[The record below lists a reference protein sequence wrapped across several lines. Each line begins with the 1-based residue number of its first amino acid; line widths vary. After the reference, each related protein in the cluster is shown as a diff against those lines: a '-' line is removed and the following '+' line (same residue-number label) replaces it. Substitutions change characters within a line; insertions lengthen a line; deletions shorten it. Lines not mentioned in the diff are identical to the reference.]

1 MRTNITPNT
10 AHAIKL
16 ADAVSL
22 WLFAAAGA
30 VIAAWVTSSAV
41 GRIIEVLP
49 NRDVAVLATFIA
61 FLDGSVVGVALPAI
75 GRELGGGLAAQQW
88 IVDAY
93 LLTLGSVILLAGSLS
108 DLFGRRRVL
117 FWGLLG
123 FGIASVACA
132 VAPTAEVLIL
142 ARGLQGVAGALLVP
156 SSLALILSAFQ
167 GPAQARAIGVWTAIT
182 SLASIAGPI
191 VGGVLVDTLSWR
203 WVFAINLLPIAVALV
218 LVRALPADAQRQSG
232 TRVDWFGALLGI
244 AGLGLPVFALI
255 ESGRFGWGSPVIL
268 TALGLGA
275 VGLVAFVLWERR
287 AAAPML
293 PLAIFRSRQFSAA
306 NVTTLFVYA
315 GLSSVLFLIG
325 IVLQQ
330 ALGYSPLEAGAATFP
345 ITVIMLTFSARAGAL
360 AQKIGP
366 RWPMTLGP
374 AIIAVGL
381 VLMTRIEPGRSYA
394 AGVLPA
400 LLVFSAGLALTVAD
414 NGYMGLLSASWLDFE
429 APDTSTESIVLPF
442 TRGRMKL
449 PESAD
454 AGDIVQRHPKISLS
468 FRHETGGRR
477 LAVDCPGFA
486 HGRGLRGEIHLA
498 QPAMDR
504 MVIATP
510 FPKAPRAFY
519 YNQKINCMP
528 ASGEIEF
535 GGKRQDRSARAPTS
549 AARCAPPPPR

>member
-1 MRTNITPNT
+1 MTTWSTALQRTV
-10 AHAIKL
+10 L
-16 ADAVSL
+16 A
-22 WLFAAAGA
+22 
-30 VIAAWVTSSAV
+30 
-41 GRIIEVLP
+41 
-49 NRDVAVLATFIA
+49 VAVLATFIA
-61 FLDGSVVGVALPAI
+61 FLDGSVVAVALPAI

-232 TRVDWFGALLGI
+232 TRVDWVGALLGI

-268 TALGLGA
+268 TALGLGV
-275 VGLVAFVLWERR
+275 VGFVAFVLWERR

-293 PLAIFRSRQFSAA
+293 PLAIFRARDFTVGNVATAFIYGGVSVGTFALALFLQQGAGYSATA
-306 NVTTLFVYA
+306 A
-315 GLSSVLFLIG
+315 GFAMVPSSVLLIALAAVFGRLSGKVGPRLLMTVGPAVTGVGFLLMLRIG
-325 IVLQQ
+325 AHADYLTEVLPAVCAFGLGMAITVAPLTATVLGAVAAGRAGIASAVNNAVSRVAGLIAV
-330 ALGYSPLEAGAATFP
+330 ALAGTMGGATIQLEGFHGLVLAAAIALFAGAAVSGAGIRDP
-345 ITVIMLTFSARAGAL
+345 RPVRVAPAGAGSGHAPL
-360 AQKIGP
+360 AVTTADQ
-366 RWPMTLGP
+366 
-374 AIIAVGL
+374 
-381 VLMTRIEPGRSYA
+381 GRS
-394 AGVLPA
+394 
-400 LLVFSAGLALTVAD
+400 
-414 NGYMGLLSASWLDFE
+414 
-429 APDTSTESIVLPF
+429 
-442 TRGRMKL
+442 
-449 PESAD
+449 
-454 AGDIVQRHPKISLS
+454 
-468 FRHETGGRR
+468 
-477 LAVDCPGFA
+477 
-486 HGRGLRGEIHLA
+486 
-498 QPAMDR
+498 
-504 MVIATP
+504 
-510 FPKAPRAFY
+510 
-519 YNQKINCMP
+519 
-528 ASGEIEF
+528 
-535 GGKRQDRSARAPTS
+535 
-549 AARCAPPPPR
+549 